1 MPRQGGDLDLQHRQG
16 QVVGQIAR
24 WCAFAFESGQGS
36 LRRQQA
42 PRRTNDARR
51 PHRQCRRALKGKHPH
66 RRDARSKLTDLGRGS
81 GDRLL
86 SWSMT
91 TLPLSAV
98 KARLSEIAEEVQRT
112 HQRVQITKNGRS
124 YVVLISAEDLA
135 SLEATVELLSDPAA
149 MERVRQAQDDL
160 EGGRF
165 TTGEQMSQLMR
176 ERRAAAAGD

>member
-1 MPRQGGDLDLQHRQG
+1 
-16 QVVGQIAR
+16 
-24 WCAFAFESGQGS
+24 
-36 LRRQQA
+36 
-42 PRRTNDARR
+42 
-51 PHRQCRRALKGKHPH
+51 
-66 RRDARSKLTDLGRGS
+66 
-81 GDRLL
+81 
-86 SWSMT
+86 MT
-91 TLPLSAV
+91 TVPLSAV